1 MELETVQK
9 IKKKN
14 REISSIYFLNL
25 FSLAFLDLSAPPFPT
40 TSVDPSTQHS
50 LLSTGDSPTLFSR
63 SLTPISTS
71 NCSLSS
77 PSARLRLTI
86 CAAYYLGPFFIV
98 STLTNCMRFF
108 PPF

>member
-9 IKKKN
+9 IKKEKSRN
-14 REISSIYFLNL
+14 FINL
-25 FSLAFLDLSAPPFPT
+25 LSKSFSLAFLDLYAPPFPT